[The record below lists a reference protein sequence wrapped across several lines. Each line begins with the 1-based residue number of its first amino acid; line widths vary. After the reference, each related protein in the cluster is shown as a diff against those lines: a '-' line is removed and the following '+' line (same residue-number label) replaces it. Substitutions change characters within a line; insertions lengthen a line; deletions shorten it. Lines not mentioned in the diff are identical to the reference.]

1 MKTAQ
6 LKKWLIRFADLVS
19 GRILVFLGVLLI
31 LVSVAM
37 NLYLVNIHAED
48 VARAQAKTMFDHI
61 VLTRS
66 WNARH
71 GGVYV
76 PITDRTKPNPYLK
89 VPRRDVVTSEG
100 DNLTKINPAYMT
112 RQVSELAQESE
123 GVQFHITSLQPI
135 RPQNAPTP
143 WEREA
148 LERFEQGEK
157 ETGMFLLKEKKY
169 RYMAPLFTTKGCL
182 KCHSEQGYK
191 LGDIRGGISVTHPVQ
206 EILHVRERQINITL
220 ISHTI
225 VLVVGY
231 IVFMLYRNSRQHME
245 SIRVDKEAAEQAN
258 AFKSSF
264 IANISHELR
273 TPLNAIIGMSHI
285 LDEEDLES
293 RQRSHVKTIND
304 AGRQLDNM
312 INQMLDFSRADRGTL
327 EVHLLPLMLGRL
339 VQECVDLV
347 KEKARQKSLSLTA
360 HYPEYSDQWMLGDAQ
375 RIREILLHI
384 LDNAI
389 KFTESGEIEVM
400 VAVEPKSDTHHEVAI
415 TVEDSGIGMER
426 DLGRRAQHDFIQA
439 EGYRTRKQGGLGLG
453 LTMSRRLL
461 ELMGGSLDID
471 SEIGRG
477 TRVTI
482 RLLLECADEEL
493 MAIDS
498 GAVADVAEQLSDA
511 AVAQGEEI
519 KAEPFVLSKLQ
530 RQQLDEELSELIV
543 LLDRDYTHAVEKL
556 DAIMKHYQ
564 GSDFYVDLTSVSE
577 KMVSFD
583 SDGVMAICQSLQ
595 EKLSQKNP

>member
-1 MKTAQ
+1 MMEQ
-6 LKKWLIRFADLVS
+6 LKKWLIHFASLVS

-31 LVSVAM
+31 LVSVAV
-37 NLYLVNIHAED
+37 NLYLVNVHAED

-89 VPRRDVVTSEG
+89 VPKRDVVTSEG
-100 DNLTKINPAYMT
+100 DSLTKINPAYMT

-135 RPQNAPTP
+135 RPKNAPTS

-148 LERFEQGEK
+148 LERFEQGER
-157 ETGMFLLKEKKY
+157 ETGVFLHKEKKY

-182 KCHSEQGYK
+182 KCHAEQGYK

-206 EILHVRERQINITL
+206 EILHVRGRQINITL
-220 ISHTI
+220 ISHAI
-225 VLVVGY
+225 VLIVGY
-231 IVFMLYRNSRQHME
+231 IVFMLYQNSRKHME

-285 LDEEDLES
+285 LDEEELES

-304 AGRQLDNM
+304 AGRQLDTM
-312 INQMLDFSRADRGTL
+312 INQMLDFSRVDTGSL
-327 EVHLLPLMLGRL
+327 EVRVLPLMLGRL
-339 VQECVDLV
+339 VQECVDRV
-347 KEKARQKSLSLTA
+347 KEKARQKSLSLTV
-360 HYPEYSDQWMLGDAQ
+360 HYPEDSGQWMLGDAQ

-389 KFTESGEIEVM
+389 KFTESGGVGVM
-400 VAVEPKSDTHHEVAI
+400 VSVEPMGDTHYEVAI
-415 TVEDSGIGMER
+415 TVEDSGIGMDR
-426 DLGRRAQHDFIQA
+426 YLGRQAQHDFIQA
-439 EGYRTRKQGGLGLG
+439 EDYRTRKQGGLGLG

-471 SEIGRG
+471 SEVGRG

-493 MAIDS
+493 MAGES
-498 GAVADVAEQLSDA
+498 GALAEETEQLSGA
-511 AVAQGEEI
+511 AVEPVEEK
-519 KAEPFVLSKLQ
+519 KAEAFRLSELQ
-530 RQQLDEELSELIV
+530 RQQLDEELSQLMV
-543 LLDRDYTHAVEKL
+543 LLDSDYTRAVEKL
-556 DAIMKHYQ
+556 DAMLIHYQ
-564 GSDFYVDLTSVSE
+564 GSDYHVDLVDVSE
-577 KMVSFD
+577 KMASFD
-583 SDGVMAICQSLQ
+583 SDGVMEICQSVQ
-595 EKLSQKNP
+595 EKLSQDNR

>member
-1 MKTAQ
+1 MMMEQ
-6 LKKWLIRFADLVS
+6 FKKWLIHFSALAS

-31 LVSVAM
+31 LLSVAI
-37 NLYLVNIHAED
+37 NLYLANIHAED

-76 PITDRTKPNPYLK
+76 PITDGTKPNPYLK
-89 VPRRDVVTSEG
+89 VPKRDVVTSEG

-148 LERFEQGEK
+148 LERFEQGER
-157 ETGMFLLKEKKY
+157 ETGVFLHKEHKY

-225 VLVVGY
+225 VLIIGY
-231 IVFMLYRNSRQHME
+231 IVFMLYRNSRQRLE

-285 LDEEDLES
+285 LDEEDLQS
-293 RQRSHVKTIND
+293 KQKSHVKTIND
-304 AGRQLDNM
+304 AGRQLDGV
-312 INQMLDFSRADRGTL
+312 INQMLDFSRVDTGSL
-327 EVHLLPLMLGRL
+327 EVNHLPLKLGRL

-347 KEKARQKSLSLTA
+347 KEKARQKGLSLA
-360 HYPEYSDQWMLGDAQ
+360 VDYPENAGQWMLGDAQ

-389 KFTESGEIEVM
+389 KFTESGGVEVM
-400 VAVEPKSDTHHEVAI
+400 VSVEPKGDTHYEVAI
-415 TVEDSGIGMER
+415 TVEDSGIGMDR
-426 DLGRRAQHDFIQA
+426 YLGRQAQHDFIQA
-439 EGYRTRKQGGLGLG
+439 EDYRTRKQGGLGLG

-461 ELMGGSLDID
+461 ELMGGSLGIE

-477 TRVTI
+477 TKVTI
-482 RLLLECADEEL
+482 RFLLECVNEEL
-493 MAIDS
+493 IVTGS
-498 GAVADVAEQLSDA
+498 PTVPEEAEKISDA
-511 AVAQGEEI
+511 AVEPGKEE
-519 KAEPFVLSKLQ
+519 KVKPFVLSGFQ
-530 RQQLDEELSELIV
+530 RQQLDEELSELMV
-543 LLDRDYTHAVEKL
+543 LVDSDYTHAVEKL
-556 DAIMKHYQ
+556 DAMLIHYQ
-564 GSDFYVDLTSVSE
+564 GSDYHVDLVAVSE
-577 KMVSFD
+577 KMASFD
-583 SDGVMAICQSLQ
+583 SDGVMEICQSVQ
-595 EKLSQKNP
+595 EKLSQDNR